1 MSFSPKGKLW
11 VILIIK
17 GQRKKFGFRDL
28 IGPKQFDP
36 GVLAREMFC
45 LSVFP
50 KLVSL
55 NRTKVNG
62 TWLLPASPVACGSG
76 AGCGE
81 VYLHVLGHGMR
92 CSSPLPT
99 SHIGSRST
107 ITKQNRQKRDSS
119 SKSWAQRGSEPLII
133 ITSPIHT
140 KGKVQTMKVSLIL
153 GWSGLNQSGLPKP
166 CWQVLSRT
174 YFPNIIISPHYYF
187 PNNTGAQ
194 LVRGGS
200 GFESLKL

>member
-17 GQRKKFGFRDL
+17 HQRKKFGFRDL

-36 GVLAREMFC
+36 GVLAREMSW

-76 AGCGE
+76 AGCSE
-81 VYLHVLGHGMR
+81 VYLHVLGHGMS
-92 CSSPLPT
+92 CSSPLST

-140 KGKVQTMKVSLIL
+140 KEKVQTMKVSLIL
-153 GWSGLNQSGLPKP
+153 GWSGLNQSGLPKS
-166 CWQVLSRT
+166 CWQ
-174 YFPNIIISPHYYF
+174 
-187 PNNTGAQ
+187 
-194 LVRGGS
+194 
-200 GFESLKL
+200 GFV